1 MPVRRSSRRAP
12 AVVAGEAA
20 AARARVDRSFAD
32 TDTDTDLDPT
42 VAAFFDIDNTIVRGA
57 SVFHLAM
64 GLAQRKF
71 FTMSDVRD
79 FAWKQVKFRVAG
91 REDLEDM
98 ASAVD
103 SALSFVAGHTVDEI
117 NALTEEIFDER
128 IADRLYA
135 GTVALAAQHLK
146 AGHRVWL
153 VSAAPIEMAS
163 IIAERLGLT
172 GALATV
178 SEVDDGVYTG
188 RLRGAPLHGP
198 AKAEAVRALADREG
212 LDLQRCSAYSDS
224 ANDIPMLAMV
234 GHPTAINPDT
244 ALRRHAK
251 AMDWKVYDYRT
262 GRKVAKIG
270 LPTALAVGVAAGVVG
285 GVVADQRRRDA
296 AT

>member
-1 MPVRRSSRRAP
+1 MPVRRSSRPAP

-20 AARARVDRSFAD
+20 AARARVERSTSEA
-32 TDTDTDLDPT
+32 DLDPT
-42 VAAFFDIDNTIVRGA
+42 AAAFFDIDNTIVRGA
-57 SVFHLAM
+57 SIFHLAM

-71 FTMSDVRD
+71 FTISDVRE

-135 GTVALAAQHLK
+135 GTVALASQHLK

-178 SEVDDGVYTG
+178 SEIDDGVYTG
-188 RLRGAPLHGP
+188 HLRGAPLHGP
-198 AKAEAVRALADREG
+198 AKAEAVRALAEREG
-212 LDLQRCSAYSDS
+212 LDLERCAAYSDS
-224 ANDIPMLAMV
+224 ANDIPMLSLV
-234 GHPTAINPDT
+234 GHPTAVNPDT
-244 ALRRHAK
+244 ALRRHAR
-251 AMDWKVYDYRT
+251 AMDWQVYDYRT

-285 GVVADQRRRDA
+285 GIVADQRRRDGA
-296 AT
+296 A